1 MRIEEVV
8 SLLEGEAMACDI
20 DSLSQEADFA
30 FAADLLSDVL
40 AFGRPG
46 YLLLTGLIGGQLIR
60 TAEISGVAA
69 VIFVRGK
76 RPTHDMNELAA
87 KSGMPLI
94 TTKMTLYEA
103 CGKLYEAGVS
113 PADCTSVRGS

>member
-1 MRIEEVV
+1 MRIDEISDLLQSEVMASDMT
-8 SLLEGEAMACDI
+8 SLA
-20 DSLSQEADFA
+20 QESDFA
-30 FAADLLSDVL
+30 FAADFLSDVL

-46 YLLLTGLIGGQLIR
+46 FLLLTGLLGCQLVR

-69 VIFVRGK
+69 IIFVRGK
-76 RPTHDMNELAA
+76 KPTHDMTELAA
-87 KSGMPLI
+87 KTGMPLLA
-94 TTKMTLYEA
+94 TRMTMYEA

>member
-1 MRIEEVV
+1 MKIDEVV
-8 SLLEGEAMACDI
+8 SLLEAEVMACGM
-20 DSLSQEADFA
+20 DSLSEEADFA

-46 YLLLTGLIGGQLIR
+46 YLLLTGLMGGQLIR

-69 VIFVRGK
+69 IIFVRGK
-76 RPTHDMNELAA
+76 KPTHDMTELAT
-87 KSGMPLI
+87 KTGMPLLA
-94 TTKMTLYEA
+94 TRMTMYEA

>member
-1 MRIEEVV
+1 MKIDEVV
-8 SLLEGEAMACDI
+8 SLLEAEVMACGM
-20 DSLSQEADFA
+20 DSLSEEADFA

-46 YLLLTGLIGGQLIR
+46 YLLLTGLMGGQLIR

-69 VIFVRGK
+69 IIFVRGK
-76 RPTHDMNELAA
+76 KPTHDMTELAA
-87 KSGMPLI
+87 KTGMPLLA
-94 TTKMTLYEA
+94 TRMTMYEA